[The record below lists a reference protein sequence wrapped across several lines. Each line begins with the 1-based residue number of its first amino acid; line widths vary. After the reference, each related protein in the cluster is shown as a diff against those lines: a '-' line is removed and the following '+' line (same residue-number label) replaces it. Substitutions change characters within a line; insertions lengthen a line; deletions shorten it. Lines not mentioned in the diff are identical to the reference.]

1 MPAHCGE
8 PGAELDPSPL
18 RLCACALQA
27 AASGLPRETAAPARV
42 VAPCSSP
49 VVATCPRSL
58 GPSPPLPDLAGVGV
72 LSDCPLQPASGEPR
86 AAIPGPGSLLR
97 SSPLPRWKKLAPAA
111 APSRAE
117 RAPRLHG
124 ALGSPGMVEKAFGTG
139 AGSGSANYQLR
150 PQGLFLGEPVA
161 PKMEKHVQG
170 LEEARRCLSLGRFWW

>member
-1 MPAHCGE
+1 MHPVCPQPMPALCGE

-72 LSDCPLQPASGEPR
+72 LSDCPLQPASGKPR

-124 ALGSPGMVEKAFGTG
+124 ALGSPGTG
-139 AGSGSANYQLR
+139 CLRRRLLLGPSGLGSPPPGDFR
-150 PQGLFLGEPVA
+150 PSPRPRGRA
-161 PKMEKHVQG
+161 PATPLPRSV
-170 LEEARRCLSLGRFWW
+170 RSLI